1 MSNPGIVILLAIV
14 LAVGVY
20 SWQRDITRRKAVQR
34 FNRSMGDHSVAPA
47 SPPLGKVDR
56 QTQAKLIRLL
66 GGNQKTINR
75 LLEQSRFKNS
85 DRPEQWHWEKVL
97 YDLERDRW
105 R

>member
-1 MSNPGIVILLAIV
+1 MSTTGIVILLGIAF
-14 LAVGVY
+14 LGAYLG
-20 SWQRDITRRKAVQR
+20 QRFMARKRAVQS
-34 FNRSMGDHSVAPA
+34 FQRSMGQQGRPE
-47 SPPLGKVDR
+47 PTPTGKVDR
-56 QTQAKLIRLL
+56 QTQAKLTRLL

-75 LLEQSRFKNS
+75 LLEQSRFKNP

>member
-1 MSNPGIVILLAIV
+1 MSTAGIVILLGIA
-14 LAVGVY
+14 LMGVY
-20 SWQRDITRRKAVQR
+20 AVQR
-34 FNRSMGDHSVAPA
+34 FIFRKKAVERFKRSMGNFGDFNS
-47 SPPLGKVDR
+47 SQPLGKVDR
-56 QTQAKLIRLL
+56 QTQNKLTRLL
-66 GGNQKTINR
+66 GGNKKTIDR